1 MHGSTT
7 HLQTDQLHSILY
19 LRAASRAGFRCATHN
34 LFGAMNRRIK
44 RQIIIAALVLTAI
57 IGGLALIAQF
67 A

>member
-1 MHGSTT
+1 V
-7 HLQTDQLHSILY
+7 
-19 LRAASRAGFRCATHN
+19 
-34 LFGAMNRRIK
+34 LFTNAFLDMNRRVK